1 MKTSNSPL
9 TGAERSHAKNS
20 DNLILS
26 GDFADLIP
34 VIPGQIGRHQTSV
47 VSAHTLHTALGV
59 GRDFTNWIKGRID
72 EYGFTCEVD
81 YAVYGSPVL
90 ANQST
95 NINQNAGGWKTQRGG
110 DRRSK
115 DYLLSL
121 NTAKELAMV
130 ERNERGRAIRRY
142 FIRCEEE
149 LQHLSPRAAREL
161 RHQLK
166 GRVMVASYHKPMCA
180 ALTLQRATAGKPT
193 HGHHYATEANLIARL
208 VLDGMTASQWATS
221 NGLAGDPRD
230 HMNGDQ
236 LELMAYLEQSNT
248 TLIDAGM
255 VYHQRKEHLTRLVDK
270 WRLRRKS
277 AVSTSLQTEIHHD

>member
-9 TGAERSHAKNS
+9 TGAGRSHAQNS

-26 GDFADLIP
+26 GDFAGLIP

-47 VSAHTLHTALGV
+47 VSARALHAALGV

-72 EYGFTCEVD
+72 EYGFSCEVD
-81 YAVYGSPVL
+81 YVLFGSPVL

-95 NINQNAGGWKTQRGG
+95 NINQNAEDWKTQRGG

-142 FIRCEEE
+142 FIHCEEE
-149 LQHLSPRAAREL
+149 LQRLSPQTVTEL

-180 ALTLQRATAGKPT
+180 ALALQRATAGKPT

-208 VLDGMTASQWATS
+208 VLDGMTASQWATA
-221 NGLAGDPRD
+221 NKLAGDPRD
-230 HMNGDQ
+230 HMSGGQ

-248 TLIDAGM
+248 TLIDTGM
-255 VYHQRKEHLTRLVDK
+255 DYHQRKEHLTQLVCK
-270 WRLRRKS
+270 WRARHGGG
-277 AVSTSLQTEIHHD
+277 IHHD